1 MFTEKEMPKDVQE
14 YLVIM
19 SATGGMMGLEMY
31 KRCQVIIDNNPK
43 WFVWEHKYKS
53 IPKEVHNAYMD
64 EKYPNR
70 NKPLVFSE
78 GSDKGF
84 LARIN
89 ESRNVP
95 FNLSKEA
102 LDNFSIGDAMK
113 DLFEMQEKQDKEMFA
128 KEKQDKELWD
138 KHYKKY
144 KLEFRSDC
152 RR

>member
-14 YLVIM
+14 YLAII
-19 SATGGMMGLEMY
+19 SATGGMMGLKMY
-31 KRCQVIIDNNPK
+31 NRCQEIIDNNPK
-43 WFVWEHKYKS
+43 WFAWEHKYKS
-53 IPKEVHNAYMD
+53 IPKEVHDAYMD
-64 EKYPNR
+64 EKYPDR
-70 NKPLVFSE
+70 NKPLVFTE
-78 GSDKGF
+78 GSNKGI
-84 LARIN
+84 LVLIN
-89 ESRNVP
+89 ESRNAHL
-95 FNLSKEA
+95 NLSKET
-102 LDNFSIGDAMK
+102 FSIVDAMK